1 MNADEF
7 YIFSIIDK
15 LFGHECWHTKINNN
29 IMTDNAPKFE
39 KMIFDEDYLDS
50 QIEDDEEDANDSIN
64 ITETEDSII
73 VSTSDGRPNPTN
85 EIFIFSK
92 KDIDMPVE
100 SWYKMNR
107 KEENHEIL

>member
-7 YIFSIIDK
+7 YIFSIMDK
-15 LFGHECWHTKINNN
+15 LFGHECWHAKININT
-29 IMTDNAPKFE
+29 MTDNAPKFE

-92 KDIDMPVE
+92 KDID
-100 SWYKMNR
+100 KMT
-107 KEENHEIL
+107 KS